1 MNGVP
6 GMTCYGSSMKFRA
19 LVVDNDA
26 GVRYTLAE
34 ILGDA
39 GLQVELAE
47 HGVQALELTRATR
60 FDLVITDLRMSPM
73 DGLELLRI
81 LRVEQP
87 KLKVILVTAHGSE
100 RHAVEA
106 MKLGAYDYFKKPF
119 DLDELMAVVGRAL
132 ESLRLAEDN
141 ERLASESNFSQSLVF
156 RSPSMS
162 HLAVLAS
169 RVAPR
174 DVTVLINGESGTGK
188 ERVAEAIV
196 RASNRADRP
205 FIRFNCA
212 TLTAEL
218 AEAELFGHTKG
229 AFTGAQRNRNGLFRE
244 ANGGTLLLDEIGEL
258 DIGLQAKLLRVLQE
272 GEVRPVGEDRS
283 FSIDVR
289 IIAATHRNLLELVQS
304 GRFREDLY
312 YRLKVVSLTVPPLR
326 DRPEDIAA
334 LARHFL
340 QRTAERFG
348 MGPLRVPTDLFDRLT
363 GYDWPGNVREL
374 ENAIE
379 ALVALSVEGELDL
392 SLLPIAVAGG
402 SQPNSAAND
411 AGSPG
416 AAGLSLKQ
424 RVEAYERGLIVTA
437 LEATGGNRRGTA
449 LRLGLSRAT
458 LHDKLHR
465 YGLAARSDEE

>member
-1 MNGVP
+1 LE
-6 GMTCYGSSMKFRA
+6 FRA
-19 LVVDNDA
+19 LVVDDDA
-26 GVRYTLAE
+26 GVRFTLGE
-34 ILGDA
+34 ILRDD
-39 GLQVELAE
+39 GLAVELAE
-47 HGVQALELTRATR
+47 NGARALELARAGH
-60 FDLVITDLRMSPM
+60 FDLVITDLRMAPV
-73 DGLELLRI
+73 DGLELLRT
-81 LRVEQP
+81 LKSEQP
-87 KLKVILVTAHGSE
+87 RLKVILLTAHGSE
-100 RHAVEA
+100 RQAVEA

-132 ESLRLAEDN
+132 ESLRLSQEN
-141 ERLASESNFSQSLVF
+141 ERLASESNFAQSLIF
-156 RSPSMS
+156 QSPSMS
-162 HLAVLAS
+162 RLALLAA

-174 DVTVLINGESGTGK
+174 DVTVLIAGESGTGK

-196 RASNRADRP
+196 RASKRADRP

-229 AFTGAQRNRNGLFRE
+229 AFTGAQRSRNGLFRE

-258 DIGLQAKLLRVLQE
+258 DPGLQAKLLRVLQE

-283 FSIDVR
+283 FSVDVR
-289 IIAATHRNLLELVQS
+289 IIAATHRNLLDLVQA

-326 DRPEDIAA
+326 ERMQDVPV

-340 QRTAERFG
+340 QRIAERFG
-348 MGPLRVPTDLFDRLT
+348 MGPLRVPSELFELLSA
-363 GYDWPGNVREL
+363 YSWPGNVREL

-392 SLLPIAVAGG
+392 SQLPGG
-402 SQPNSAAND
+402 STAGSVDSPSSAAGP
-411 AGSPG
+411 ASMVP
-416 AAGLSLKQ
+416 GLSLKQ
-424 RVEAYERGLIVTA
+424 RVEAYERGLIVNA
-437 LEATGGNRRGTA
+437 LEATGGNRRETA
-449 LRLGLSRAT
+449 ARLGLSRAT

-465 YGLAARSDEE
+465 YGLAARPEDE